1 MPPLNH
7 KNKQQNASETT
18 KHEEN
23 RDESEYEIYKEL
35 CESEECSGTCPQGY
49 SHDRAEN
56 EETDYQR
63 DKHLFILLI
72 VEFCGSEIE
81 KKIHDLRILQF
92 VVHTGHPQSRLE
104 LVNIALEAC
113 AFKNVIRDSDEDTR
127 EAKEE
132 YERNM
137 LDESDDGHGECESDE
152 NGDECTICDFHN
164 YNPP

>member
-23 RDESEYEIYKEL
+23 RDESEYEIHEEL
-35 CESEECSGTCPQGY
+35 CESEECSGTCPQRY

-72 VEFCGSEIE
+72 VESCESEIA
-81 KKIHDLRILQF
+81 KKIRDLRIL
-92 VVHTGHPQSRLE
+92 
-104 LVNIALEAC
+104 
-113 AFKNVIRDSDEDTR
+113 
-127 EAKEE
+127 
-132 YERNM
+132 
-137 LDESDDGHGECESDE
+137 
-152 NGDECTICDFHN
+152 
-164 YNPP
+164 